1 MSEKG
6 SHGGFTVTGVEI
18 SVFAHA
24 TEDEEKVERSIRNM
38 IPEGVTE
45 FKIER
50 QALTGH
56 YRDPITLITARI
68 RRKKVAKEVLRAMM
82 KALSALDRH
91 RLLEEIEE
99 RSDRGGGLYLRLDK
113 QAAFRGVGIL
123 NEIDPLRAKFKF
135 WIPHGMDPATF
146 IRSAIAEI
154 IDGSGP
160 LGSSETAK

>member
-24 TEDEEKVERSIRNM
+24 TEDEEKVERSIRNL

-56 YRDPITLITARI
+56 YRDPIILITARI
-68 RRKKVAKEVLRAMM
+68 RRKKAAKEVFRATMR
-82 KALSALDRH
+82 ALSALDQH

-99 RSDRGGGLYLRLDK
+99 RSDEGGGLYLRLDK
-113 QAAFRGVGIL
+113 QAAFRGEGIL
-123 NEIDPLRAKFKF
+123 NEIDPVRVKFKF
-135 WIPHGMDPATF
+135 WIPHGMDPAAF
-146 IRSAIAEI
+146 IRSSISEI
-154 IDGSGP
+154 VDAGGP
-160 LGSSETAK
+160 QSLGEMSI

>member
-24 TEDEEKVERSIRNM
+24 TEDEEKVEKSIRNM
-38 IPEGVTE
+38 IPAGVTE

-68 RRKKVAKEVLRAMM
+68 RRKKAAKEVLRAMM

-113 QAAFRGVGIL
+113 QAAFRGVKVL
-123 NEIDPLRAKFKF
+123 NEIDPLRVKFKF
-135 WIPHGMDPATF
+135 WIPHGVDPAAF
-146 IRSAIAEI
+146 IRSSIAGIVEA
-154 IDGSGP
+154 DDPQGSG
-160 LGSSETAK
+160 ETAK